1 MQLDIFL
8 INSIIPLM
16 LAFVLWVNGS
26 RDTKAKRFL
35 SLAMVN
41 AGVSFFITHQYMN
54 GNYSLYVIL
63 HPVGVST
70 ILFIYPSFYQYV
82 SYLTGQTR
90 FHYRV
95 FLPGAVFGVLSC
107 VVFWGLLNAKEQVYF
122 LSDYR
127 THPSSNTL
135 KLQINQWFR
144 LANVGLLFFQIGWFY
159 FKTNGLLK
167 KYHMDIAS
175 VFSDASHLQLS
186 RVKILNISFI
196 IAAFAC
202 VSFYLMNPVKVFGTI
217 KALEYPFYVL
227 AFILSLL
234 GAIGVSQSEA
244 PVVMQGTLENDTPQE
259 AEQNIEKIEDELF
272 KRINTYLQNDKPYL
286 DPDFN
291 IVQLS
296 SVVGSNRTYVSN
308 CINRHRGMNFSQYTN
323 SFRLAFAK
331 QLLTTQ
337 KEMPVAEIAVHSGF
351 GSVSAFSRTFKE
363 NVKMTPSEFKESTNH
378 NAVTSTQCLLPHPLP
393 PIDLTNEQC
402 DRAATSTHCEPRSN

>member
-26 RDTKAKRFL
+26 KETKAKRFL

-54 GNYSLYVIL
+54 GNYPLYVIL

-127 THPSSNTL
+127 THPSTNTL

-144 LANVGLLFFQIGWFY
+144 LANVGLLFLQIGWFY

-167 KYHMDIAS
+167 KYHIDIAS
-175 VFSDASHLQLS
+175 VFPDASHLRLS

-234 GAIGVSQSEA
+234 GAIGVSQAEA
-244 PVVMQGTLENDTPQE
+244 PIVMQGSLDDDTPKE
-259 AEQNIEKIEDELF
+259 AEQNIEKIEDDLF
-272 KRINTYLQNDKPYL
+272 KRINTYLQHEKPYL
-286 DPDFN
+286 DPCFN

-308 CINRHRGMNFSQYTN
+308 CINRHREMNFSQYTN
-323 SFRLAFAK
+323 TFRLAFAK

-337 KEMPVAEIAVHSGF
+337 KEIPVAEIALQSGF

-363 NVKMTPSEFKESTNH
+363 NVKMTPSEFKEIKNQRTI
-378 NAVTSTQCLLPHPLP
+378 TSAQSPSLHQPR

-402 DRAATSTHCEPRSN
+402 DRAATSTHCEPHSN